1 MWKKQPTTKQEMNF
15 NVTIFLLYIFTIT
28 VPISQYFVK
37 SLSVLASTI
46 DVNETQSKIRKIS
59 TITTTSTIV
68 SETCNDRF
76 CYSLINDTTN
86 NFKEFAPSFKD
97 YDRLKSTSILYGVV
111 KTASQRPQTNKCSRE
126 LGLIYNGIHRK
137 EIWAIKGI

>member
-1 MWKKQPTTKQEMNF
+1 MNF
-15 NVTIFLLYIFTIT
+15 NISITLLYVFAIT
-28 VPISQYFVK
+28 VSISQYF
-37 SLSVLASTI
+37 SLGVLASTI

-111 KTASQRPQTNKCSRE
+111 KIASQRSQTTKCYRE
-126 LGLIYNGIHRK
+126 LSHIYNGIHRK
-137 EIWAIKGI
+137 EIWAIKGIAKFP